1 MKYGQLTLGQNE
13 AILNKVVR
21 ACGGGEDSLGKV
33 LSGVIQLT
41 AKVVSYIITTYHLWV
56 DGPSIS
62 DLPKAGGYD
71 WTNPLITEW
80 NFPTTE
86 YDMVEE
92 KETAL
97 FHFNRTISSEDAI
110 AGMRAEGY
118 RPATMRE
125 LLTFGKENPEVQR
138 KFPIVALGQ
147 VVRLDGARH
156 VGYLDRDG
164 SGRCARLHYFDD
176 GWSGD
181 CRFLAV
187 CN

>member
-1 MKYGQLTLGQNE
+1 MKATLGQIRKIVE
-13 AILNKVVR
+13 LVETVSQEQVQR
-21 ACGGGEDSLGKV
+21 ALESGSLIRALRDV
-33 LSGVIQLT
+33 AV
-41 AKVVSYIITTYHLWV
+41 TTYHLTV
-56 DGPSIS
+56 DSSSIS
-62 DLPKAGGYD
+62 DLLKAGGYD
-71 WTNPLITEW
+71 WANDGITEW